1 MALAPRGVCSCCLHV
16 SWAVLENLSSF
27 LSTLPSG
34 GPKPSSV
41 SSESWGVILRA
52 FVFFTISRAPPPGG
66 DRVTFSVSALK
77 EVLHHVSAARG

>member
-1 MALAPRGVCSCCLHV
+1 MDDSCWVVYLFKGFNHGHGPQGVCSCCLHV
-16 SWAVLENLSSF
+16 SWAVRENLSS
-27 LSTLPSG
+27 S
-34 GPKPSSV
+34 K
-41 SSESWGVILRA
+41 SWGVILRA